1 MGPRSVCE
9 SDHCAGWQIRAPG
22 SLVEELY
29 SVAGPETFSSL
40 SLSAYV
46 ETAYRITVG
55 SLNESINESVGEKNV
70 TKTSKYPPRVDKGI
84 ILLSATL

>member
-55 SLNESINESVGEKNV
+55 SLNE
-70 TKTSKYPPRVDKGI
+70 
-84 ILLSATL
+84 